1 MPNDDELERRI
12 RERAFLIWIDEGEP
26 EGRDKEHWEMAI
38 AAVEEEDKQHADKE
52 KFGLRPPPGSSFSP

>member
-1 MPNDDELERRI
+1 MPNDDELERRM

-26 EGRDKEHWEMAI
+26 EGRDKEHWEMART
-38 AAVEEEDKQHADKE
+38 AVEEEDKQRADKE